1 MVVVLVVGGGNP
13 TRIRWR
19 PLVEQTIKLI
29 DQFRCIKI
37 QPRTTDLSTKL
48 WGITTEFVG
57 FIPQSLALRSIV

>member
-13 TRIRWR
+13 TRTRWR

-37 QPRTTDLSTKL
+37 QPQTIDLSAKL
-48 WGITTEFVG
+48 
-57 FIPQSLALRSIV
+57 